1 MLVHAVVV
9 GKNRAGPDVALDADL
24 GIADIREVRNLGAG
38 ANLGVLG
45 LDEGADLAVCA

>member
-9 GKNRAGPDVALDADL
+9 GENRASPNVALDANL
-24 GIADIREVRNLGAG
+24 GIANISKVRNLAAS